1 MALTATVTKK
11 GVTYMMPNMWAVVI
25 NVILTDGGVEV
36 WDRDY
41 SVRYRAGD
49 VIEAKQAKLIEM
61 AQYDIDKYKSEQM
74 IFNAPAFD
82 DVVTNVQT
90 ALTASLEA

>member
-1 MALTATVTKK
+1 MALTATVIKK
-11 GVTYMMPNMWAVVI
+11 GVTYMMPNMWGVSI
-25 NVILTDGGVEV
+25 NVVLTDGGSEV

-49 VIEAKQAKLIEM
+49 VIAAKQAKLIEM
-61 AQYDIDKYKSEQM
+61 AQADIDKYKSEQM

-82 DVVTNVQT
+82 DVVTNVQA
-90 ALTASLEA
+90 ALTASLEV

>member
-1 MALTATVTKK
+1 
-11 GVTYMMPNMWAVVI
+11 MMPNMWRVSI
-25 NVILTDGGVEV
+25 NVVLTDGSVEV

-49 VIEAKQAKLIEM
+49 AIEAKQAKLIEM
-61 AQYDIDKYKSEQM
+61 AKEDIDKYKSEQM
-74 IFNAPAFD
+74 IFTAPAFD
-82 DVVTNVQT
+82 DVVMNVQT

>member
-1 MALTATVTKK
+1 MALSATVTKK
-11 GVTYMMPNMWAVVI
+11 GVTYMMPNMWAVSI
-25 NVILTDGGVEV
+25 NVVLSEDTVEV

-49 VIEAKQAKLIEM
+49 VIAAKQAKLIEM
-61 AQYDIDKYKSEQM
+61 VKADIDKYKSEQM
-74 IFNAPAFD
+74 IFNASAFD

-90 ALTASLEA
+90 ALTAALEA

>member
-1 MALTATVTKK
+1 MTLTATVTKK
-11 GVTYMMPNMWAVVI
+11 GVTYMMPNMWGVSI
-25 NVILTDGGVEV
+25 NVVLTDGSVEV

-49 VIEAKQAKLIEM
+49 VIAAKQAKLIEM
-61 AQYDIDKYKSEQM
+61 AKADIDKYKSEQM

-82 DVVTNVQT
+82 DVVTNIQT
-90 ALTASLEA
+90 ALTAALEA

>member
-1 MALTATVTKK
+1 MTLTATVTKT
-11 GVTYMMPNMWAVVI
+11 GVTYMMPNMWAVSI
-25 NVILTDGGVEV
+25 NVILTDGSIEV

-49 VIEAKQAKLIEM
+49 VIAAKQAKLIEM
-61 AQYDIDKYKSEQM
+61 VKADIDKYKSEQM
-74 IFNAPAFD
+74 IFDAPAFD
-82 DVVTNVQT
+82 DVVTNIQT

>member
-11 GVTYMMPNMWAVVI
+11 SVAYMMPDMWSVSI
-25 NVILTDGGVEV
+25 NVVLFDGSVEV

-49 VIEAKQAKLIEM
+49 TIEAKQAKLIEM
-61 AQYDIDKYKSEQM
+61 AKADIDKYKSEQM
-74 IFNAPAFD
+74 IFDAPAFD
-82 DVVTNVQT
+82 DVVANIQT

>member
-11 GVTYMMPNMWAVVI
+11 GVTYMMPNMWAVSI
-25 NVILTDGGVEV
+25 NVVLSDGGSEV

-49 VIEAKQAKLIEM
+49 VIAAKQAKLIEM
-61 AQYDIDKYKSEQM
+61 AKADIDKYKSEQM

-82 DVVTNVQT
+82 DVVTNIQA
-90 ALTASLEA
+90 ALTAALEA

>member
-1 MALTATVTKK
+1 MTLTATVAKK
-11 GVTYMMPNMWAVVI
+11 GVTYMMSNMWAVSI
-25 NVILTDGGVEV
+25 NVILTDGSIEV

-49 VIEAKQAKLIEM
+49 VIAAKQAKLIEM
-61 AQYDIDKYKSEQM
+61 AKVDIDKYKSEQV

-90 ALTASLEA
+90 ALTALLEA

>member
-1 MALTATVTKK
+1 MTLTATVTKT
-11 GVTYMMPNMWAVVI
+11 GVTYMMPNMWGVSI
-25 NVILTDGGVEV
+25 NVVLTDDSIEV

-49 VIEAKQAKLIEM
+49 VIAAKQAKLIEM
-61 AQYDIDKYKSEQM
+61 AKADIDKYKSEQM
-74 IFNAPAFD
+74 IFNAPALD

-90 ALTASLEA
+90 ALTAALEA

>member
-1 MALTATVTKK
+1 MALTANVTKK
-11 GVTYMMPNMWAVVI
+11 GVTYMMPNMWSVSI
-25 NVILTDGGVEV
+25 NIVLSDGSVEV

-49 VIEAKQAKLIEM
+49 VIAAKQAKLIEM
-61 AQYDIDKYKSEQM
+61 AKADIDKYKSEQM
-74 IFNAPAFD
+74 IFDTPAFD
-82 DVVTNVQT
+82 DVVTNIQI

>member
-1 MALTATVTKK
+1 MALTATVAKK
-11 GVTYMMPNMWAVVI
+11 SVTYMMPNMWAVSI
-25 NVILTDGGVEV
+25 NVVLSDGGSEV

-49 VIEAKQAKLIEM
+49 DIETKTVKLIEM
-61 AQYDIDKYKSEQM
+61 AQADIDKYKSEQM
-74 IFNAPAFD
+74 VFNAPAFD

>member
-1 MALTATVTKK
+1 MTLTVTVTKT
-11 GVTYMMPNMWAVVI
+11 GVTYMMPNMWGVSI
-25 NVILTDGGVEV
+25 NVVLSDGSVEV
-36 WDRDY
+36 WDRGY

-49 VIEAKQAKLIEM
+49 VIAAKQAKLIEM
-61 AQYDIDKYKSEQM
+61 VKADIDKYKSEQM

-82 DVVTNVQT
+82 DVVTNIQT

>member
-1 MALTATVTKK
+1 MALTATVTKT
-11 GVTYMMPNMWAVVI
+11 GVTYMMPDMWSVSI
-25 NVILTDGGVEV
+25 NVVLSDDAVEV

-41 SVRYRAGD
+41 SARYRTGD
-49 VIEAKQAKLIEM
+49 VIAVKQARLIEM
-61 AQYDIDKYKSEQM
+61 VKADIDKYKSEQM

-90 ALTASLEA
+90 ALTAALEV

>member
-1 MALTATVTKK
+1 MTLTATVTKK
-11 GVTYMMPNMWAVVI
+11 GVTYMMPNMWSVSI
-25 NVILTDGGVEV
+25 NVVLTDDAVEV

-49 VIEAKQAKLIEM
+49 AIAAKQAKLIEM
-61 AQYDIDKYKSEQM
+61 AKTDIDKYKSEQM